1 MMQSKLHLLQH
12 DKGFLQSNLKYL
24 TELGNKLSQFA
35 EDARAEA
42 TSKAEAHTAEV
53 ERRKRIISLRA
64 SLADSRSQNEI
75 KTSKSTGLG
84 HQISDLKV
92 TLLSCLSL
100 ALILPSAKGA
110 GKQTRHFSVVV

>member
-1 MMQSKLHLLQH
+1 MQSKLHLLQH

-24 TELGNKLSQFA
+24 IELGNKLSQYA

-42 TSKAEAHTAEV
+42 STKAEAHAAEV

-64 SLADSRSQNEI
+64 SLADSRTQNE
-75 KTSKSTGLG
+75 TRNNKSIGLG

-92 TLLSCLSL
+92 SLSYSDGPSLKFSLCQSDKVLSQN
-100 ALILPSAKGA
+100 S
-110 GKQTRHFSVVV
+110 RHDIA